1 MYLHNNSP
9 FRNAPQRMP
18 EMSPP
23 PPFGTG
29 KKCLALD
36 LDETLVHS
44 SFQVILIAYHVM
56 SCRAM
61 SCHVMSCHVMSYH
74 VLSHH
79 ILPYRILHI
88 TQLHSFLSGP
98 ITLCPILSCYVFSL
112 HLSINLLHL
121 IVPLPLTLLIF
132 FTSYS
137 PWIART
143 TSYLSQ

>member
-44 SFQVILIAYHVM
+44 SFQVIHVLLRIM
-56 SCRAM
+56 SCPVL
-61 SCHVMSCHVMSYH
+61 SCP

-79 ILPYRILHI
+79 ILPYRILLI
-88 TQLHSFLSGP
+88 TQLQSFLSGP
-98 ITLCPILSCYVFSL
+98 IILCPILSYHVPSL
-112 HLSINLLHL
+112 HLSINSLNP
-121 IVPLPLTLLIF
+121 IVPLPLTLLMF
-132 FTSYS
+132 FTFYS
-137 PWIART
+137 PWIAQT